1 MIMNEQIYNLLKEI
15 GPGKMSS
22 TAYDT
27 AWVARLGKID
37 WNLSSQALNWLCEN
51 QLPDGSWGA
60 AKPFYYHDRVIS
72 TLAAMIA
79 LTHRGRRTQD
89 RHQIEKGLL
98 ALESITGG
106 ATVGLAADPNGAT
119 VGFEMIVP
127 TLVAEAENLGIIKQ
141 QGDRILGRMK
151 TLREQ
156 KMSKLRGIKI
166 NRHLTPA
173 FSAEMAGADGKNIL
187 EIENLQESNGS
198 VGNSPSATA
207 YFLSQFNTNQEV
219 AFNYLRNAIRG
230 RNGGSP
236 FATPFDIFERAW
248 ILWNISLCEN
258 FMGDSEVH
266 NLCKPYIQFLQK
278 AWKPGDGVGFS
289 TSYTPSDGDDTS
301 ITFESLAR
309 FGYLLDSDT
318 LLEYESE
325 NYFRCYPLEANP
337 SIGAN
342 VHMLGALKKAGFTK
356 NHPAILKI
364 LRFLERH
371 RISNRHWVDKWHI
384 SPYYITAHVI
394 IAALE
399 FNKDLCQKSI
409 QWMIDTQKS
418 DGSWGSFGF
427 STAEETSYCLQAL
440 IIWQKNFRD
449 INVRNKIII
458 GTQWLE
464 QHIED
469 QYPAL
474 WISKALYCPDL
485 IVRSSIL
492 TALEMAKEID

>member
-1 MIMNEQIYNLLKEI
+1 MNEQIKLLLKEI

-27 AWVARLGKID
+27 AWIARLGKTD
-37 WNLSSQALNWLCEN
+37 WGLSSQALNWLCEN

-60 AKPFYYHDRVIS
+60 EKPFYYHDRVIS

-79 LTHRGRRTQD
+79 LTHQGRRVQD
-89 RHQIEKGLL
+89 RHQLEKGLL
-98 ALESITGG
+98 ALENITVG
-106 ATVGLAADPNGAT
+106 ATIGLAADPNGAT

-127 TLVAEAENLGIIKQ
+127 ILVAEAEKLGIIKQ

-166 NRHLTPA
+166 NRHFTPA
-173 FSAEMAGADGKNIL
+173 FSAEMAGTDGKTL
-187 EIENLQESNGS
+187 LDIENLQESNGS
-198 VGNSPSATA
+198 VANSPSATA
-207 YFLSQFNTNQEV
+207 YFISQLKMNKET
-219 AFNYLRNAIRG
+219 AFNYLRNAIKD

-248 ILWNISLCEN
+248 ILWNISLSKN
-258 FMGDSEVH
+258 FIEDKEIQ
-266 NLCKPYIQFLQK
+266 NLCQPHIHFLK
-278 AWKPGDGVGFS
+278 EAWKPGNGVGFS
-289 TSYTPSDGDDTS
+289 KCYTPSDGDDTS
-301 ITFESLAR
+301 ITFEALAR
-309 FGYLLDSDT
+309 FNYLLDSDT

-342 VHMLGALKKAGFTK
+342 VHMLGALKKAGFAK
-356 NHPAILKI
+356 NHPSILKI
-364 LRFLERH
+364 LHFLERNQ
-371 RISNRHWVDKWHI
+371 IANKYWIDKWHI
-384 SPYYITAHVI
+384 SPYYITAHII

-399 FNKDLCQKSI
+399 YNKELCQKSI

-440 IIWQKNFRD
+440 IIWQRNFRGS
-449 INVRNKIII
+449 NLKNKIII
-458 GTQWLE
+458 GTRWLE
-464 QHIED
+464 QHLGD
-469 QYPAL
+469 PYPAL

-485 IVRSSIL
+485 IVKSSIL